1 MKNFL
6 KRYGGILFMALT
18 IGAVVLIAM
27 REGNWS
33 DTVAAL
39 RSMDWRWEALAGVF
53 WLLFVGSRA
62 YTMKFYLARQG
73 VLVRFGAA
81 FHASIIGL
89 FYSGVTPAASGGQPM
104 QMYHLHKEGVPVSL
118 SASGVLVKFVGFQ
131 SMLLL
136 LAGLFLGLN
145 YGFVRETV
153 GSSFFLIVLGFVI
166 NAAVVAAVLLVLIS
180 RRAVRSIVRLSLSLG
195 EKLRLVKDRPAME
208 KRIGRQV
215 DGYLESMSTVRDRP
229 LDLLAMFALSAL
241 QVVTYSCI
249 IWALYHAFGLSGASV
264 FQLVAIQLLLYQTVS
279 FVPLPGASGAQE
291 GLFFL
296 FMHTIVPDTMQIG
309 MLFAWRFFT
318 FYLTILVGGLTV
330 VFDGILSLR
339 RRS

>member
-39 RSMDWRWEALAGVF
+39 RSMDWRWEALAGAF

-145 YGFVRETV
+145 YSFVRETV

-166 NAAVVAAVLLVLIS
+166 NAVVVSAVLLVLIS

-208 KRIGRQV
+208 KRIGKQV

-296 FMHTIVPDTMQIG
+296 FLHTIVPDTMQIG

-318 FYLTILVGGLTV
+318 FYLTMLIGGLTV

>member
-145 YGFVRETV
+145 YSFVRETV

-166 NAAVVAAVLLVLIS
+166 NAVVVSAVLLVLIS

-208 KRIGRQV
+208 KRIGKQV

-241 QVVTYSCI
+241 QVVAYSCI

-296 FMHTIVPDTMQIG
+296 FLHTIVPDTMQIG

-318 FYLTILVGGLTV
+318 FYLTMLIGGLTV

-339 RRS
+339 RR

>member
-1 MKNFL
+1 MKGFL
-6 KRYGGILFMALT
+6 KRYAGALFIALT
-18 IGAVVLIAM
+18 IAVVVFIAM
-27 REGNWS
+27 REGNWA

-39 RSMDWRWEALAGVF
+39 RSMDWRWESAAGAF

-81 FHASIIGL
+81 FHASLIGL

-131 SMLLL
+131 SMLLV
-136 LAGLFLGLN
+136 LAGVFLGCN
-145 YGFVRETV
+145 SAFVRETV
-153 GSSFFLIVLGFVI
+153 GSSFFLIILGFVI
-166 NAAVVAAVLLVLIS
+166 NAVIVAAVMLLLIS
-180 RRAVRSIVRLSLSLG
+180 RRAVRSLVRAALHIG
-195 EKLRLVKDRPAME
+195 EKIRLVKDRPAME
-208 KRIGRQV
+208 KRIGKQV
-215 DGYLESMSTVRDRP
+215 DSYLEAMSTVRDRP
-229 LDLLAMFALSAL
+229 LDMLAMFALSAL
-241 QVVTYSCI
+241 QVLSYCCI
-249 IWALYHAFGLSGASV
+249 IWALYHAFGLGSASF

-296 FMHTIVPDTMQIG
+296 FLHTIVPDTLQIG

-318 FYLTILVGGLTV
+318 FYLTMLTGGLTV
-330 VFDGILSLR
+330 VWDGIRSLR